1 MFNGQQ
7 QLDVDNFRSLVF
19 VCLSVC
25 LLRKRFFR
33 FFNSLRVKEG
43 QESGML
49 RVVSTERNR
58 SV

>member
-25 LLRKRFFR
+25 YEKFFFR

-43 QESGML
+43 QESGVL